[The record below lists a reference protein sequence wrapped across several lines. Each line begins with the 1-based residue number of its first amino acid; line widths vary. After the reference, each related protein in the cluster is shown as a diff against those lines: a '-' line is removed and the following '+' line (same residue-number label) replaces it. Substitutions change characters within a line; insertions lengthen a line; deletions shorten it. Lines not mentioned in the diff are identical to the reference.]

1 MFTFHLLITE
11 GDVLSLRYD
20 LTVPFARHLAQNKIT
35 KMTRYSINAVYRR
48 DNPSITKGRFRE
60 FYQCVSFG
68 GIDVNCFLNLKFHL
82 FSRTLILLANL
93 SQ

>member
-1 MFTFHLLITE
+1 MIIE

-20 LTVPFARHLAQNKIT
+20 LTVPFARHLAQHKIT

-68 GIDVNCFLNLKFHL
+68 GMQVNCSENFKSHF
-82 FSRTLILLANL
+82 FSGF
-93 SQ
+93 